1 MNRKL
6 ILALVSYRIVNGSFV
21 KSLQLNLKESFKADG
36 IKNISERARECF
48 VLSKINESDSNVLN
62 FQTEM

>member
-1 MNRKL
+1 M
-6 ILALVSYRIVNGSFV
+6 